1 VIQIAGNVRVVDW
14 VGGVA
19 MLHTAVTRSAPFE
32 AIFVFYLLRYEGP
45 FLVRSV
51 FTRPEKSLFID

>member
-1 VIQIAGNVRVVDW
+1 VVDW